1 VFRGQTGS
9 VSEIEFCT
17 LYVVAER
24 WILGCMQIAHVIAVD
39 LQIGTDKELYLGF
52 SEVISESRNRPVAC
66 H

>member
-1 VFRGQTGS
+1 
-9 VSEIEFCT
+9 
-17 LYVVAER
+17 
-24 WILGCMQIAHVIAVD
+24 MQIAHVIAVD